1 MKINEVEAQ
10 VGITKKNIRF
20 YEEQGLLAPRRNAN
34 NGYREYGGEDVAA
47 LRRIK
52 LMRKLGVPIA
62 EIRQMQ
68 EGIHTVGDGMR
79 RHLVTLER
87 EKRNLEQAQKLCERL
102 REEET
107 LLGELDAESLLTEM
121 ERLEQA
127 GATFQNKQTRDIGIR
142 FAAPVAVA
150 AVMVVL
156 LAGLTAL
163 MAWAFF
169 TDPASSPPAWLA
181 IILAAVPVAAIGGIL
196 LALYQRI
203 KEIMKGEFDD
213 AKKY

>member
-10 VGITKKNIRF
+10 VGVTKKNIRF
-20 YEEQGLLAPRRNAN
+20 YEEQGLLAPRRNAA
-34 NGYREYGGEDVAA
+34 NGYREYSEGDVAA

-87 EKRNLEQAQKLCERL
+87 EKRNLEQAQRICEQL
-102 REEET
+102 RENET
-107 LLGELDAESLLTEM
+107 LLGELDAESLLAEM

-142 FAAPVAVA
+142 YAAPVAVA
-150 AVMVVL
+150 AVIVL
-156 LAGLTAL
+156 FLASVTAVEV
-163 MAWAFF
+163 WAFYA
-169 TDPASSPPAWLA
+169 DPANSPPLPLA
-181 IILAAVPVAAIGGIL
+181 LVFAAAPVVVIAGVL